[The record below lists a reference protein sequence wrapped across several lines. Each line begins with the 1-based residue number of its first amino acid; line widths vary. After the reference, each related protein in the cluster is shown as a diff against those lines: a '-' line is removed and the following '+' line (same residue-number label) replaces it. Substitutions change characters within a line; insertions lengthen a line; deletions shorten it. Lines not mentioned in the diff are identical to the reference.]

1 MTMTAKWTIYT
12 QTAAVCVL
20 TRGGGAQ
27 SRGLELKQA
36 KLCHSTVTQRD
47 TNDCEC
53 VCLCLYVLVCTWQ
66 ETEARHLHTHTY
78 VQKGML
84 VVQFSHQCRFNKS
97 QQATSTTPC
106 IAHWYPVILGRLEF
120 WSFSEHTKQGKKAW
134 SFRPC
139 SSGVAY
145 VYIIYIV
152 EYIYNICTCIN
163 WFKHF

>member
-1 MTMTAKWTIYT
+1 MTMAAKWTIYP

-20 TRGGGAQ
+20 TRGWGWGAE
-27 SRGLELKQA
+27 SGLRAETSKTLSLHCDTTWHERLRMCLSVSWCVHDRKQ
-36 KLCHSTVTQRD
+36 KQD
-47 TNDCEC
+47 IF
-53 VCLCLYVLVCTWQ
+53 
-66 ETEARHLHTHTY
+66 THTY
-78 VQKGML
+78 AQKGML
-84 VVQFSHQCRFNKS
+84 VVQFFHQCRFNKS

-120 WSFSEHTKQGKKAW
+120 WLFSEHTKQGKKAW

-139 SSGVAY
+139 SSGVTY